1 MCSARQSNFKQV
13 YSPPEI
19 TWRETLQ
26 GRRTT
31 SVKKRTVIR
40 ALQLQ
45 NSNLGVREVN
55 RTIAELLPI
64 DFGIFTSMTLT
75 FDQNVS
81 GGIATDE
88 EHFGLL

>member
-31 SVKKRTVIR
+31 SVV
-40 ALQLQ
+40 LQLQ

>member
-31 SVKKRTVIR
+31 SVIR

-45 NSNLGVREVN
+45 NSNLGVRKVN

-81 GGIATDE
+81 SGIATDE

>member
-31 SVKKRTVIR
+31 SVIR

>member
-31 SVKKRTVIR
+31 SVIR
-40 ALQLQ
+40 ALQLH
-45 NSNLGVREVN
+45 NSNLGVRKVN